1 VKGVDIEMARGEHFE
16 HKKKGHPGDLPA
28 NNQIEQHAKQS
39 LEDEEF
45 IVVQEA
51 FKNRREKT
59 E

>member
-1 VKGVDIEMARGEHFE
+1 MARGKHFE
-16 HKKKGHPGDLPA
+16 HKKKGHPGPLPEEGTMV
-28 NNQIEQHAKQS
+28 EQHAKQS